1 MGNTLPTTTVAFHIP
16 IPATSNVLT
25 LTFSTPVDPL
35 ADQMVELFD
44 VVAETLHWM

>member
-1 MGNTLPTTTVAFHIP
+1 M
-16 IPATSNVLT
+16 

-44 VVAETLHWM
+44 TVARTLDWE